1 MMMLVCFLIAI
12 LVGMGIGGGGFLVI
26 YLTLCMNYPQLI
38 AQGTNLLFFLIAGFS
53 SLLIHLRKRKLNLKR
68 LLPII
73 LFSIPGT
80 LIGSY
85 LANTVDPKIP
95 RIVLGILLILSGGQT
110 AFKVVY
116 QIIKEKNKKI
126 SKKHFTK

>member
-116 QIIKEKNKKI
+116 QIIKEKKKKI

>member
-53 SLLIHLRKRKLNLKR
+53 SLLIHLRKRKMNLKR
-68 LLPII
+68 LIPII

-116 QIIKEKNKKI
+116 QIIEEKKKKI

>member
-1 MMMLVCFLIAI
+1 MWI
-12 LVGMGIGGGGFLVI
+12 LVSFFISALMGMGVGGGGLFVI

-68 LLPII
+68 LLPIV

-95 RIVLGILLILSGGQT
+95 RFVLGILLILSGGQT

-116 QIIKEKNKKI
+116 QIMEEKKKKI

>member
-1 MMMLVCFLIAI
+1 MMLVCFLIAI

-68 LLPII
+68 LLPIV

-116 QIIKEKNKKI
+116 QIIEEKKKKI

>member
-1 MMMLVCFLIAI
+1 MLVCFLIAI

-38 AQGTNLLFFLIAGFS
+38 AQGTNLLFFLIAGFF
-53 SLLIHLRKRKLNLKR
+53 SLIIHLRKRKLNFKKI
-68 LLPII
+68 LPII

-80 LIGSY
+80 FIGSY

-116 QIIKEKNKKI
+116 QIIEEKKK
-126 SKKHFTK
+126 KF

>member
-53 SLLIHLRKRKLNLKR
+53 SLLIHLRKRNLNLKR
-68 LLPII
+68 LLPIV

-95 RIVLGILLILSGGQT
+95 RIVLGVLLILSGGQT

-116 QIIKEKNKKI
+116 QIIKEKKKKI

>member
-68 LLPII
+68 LLPIV

-116 QIIKEKNKKI
+116 QIIKEKKKKI